1 VKGMDLRS
9 RLSVYSSS
17 NRAKSHY
24 IPVTETDRLHGY
36 KYRVDIASTMF
47 TARHL
52 SLSFTRSVV
61 QTIQDA

>member
-9 RLSVYSSS
+9 KLLIYSSS
-17 NRAKSHY
+17 NRAKSD
-24 IPVTETDRLHGY
+24 ITPGTETDRLHGY
-36 KYRVDIASTMF
+36 KYWVDIASTMF
-47 TARHL
+47 AARHL